1 MGNSISL
8 TKIVC
13 LYLHGNGAQFL
24 SPDESMVG
32 AGMVRETLK
41 HMYVYC
47 ICRAGQKANMRQL
60 LQQSYIVAWQIKDT
74 NLLKRPYNNIF
85 SHCCLSNTFKH
96 G

>member
-41 HMYVYC
+41 HMYVLFIVYAELGSRQTC
-47 ICRAGQKANMRQL
+47 DSCCNNLTSLPGKLKIQIC
-60 LQQSYIVAWQIKDT
+60 
-74 NLLKRPYNNIF
+74 
-85 SHCCLSNTFKH
+85 
-96 G
+96 